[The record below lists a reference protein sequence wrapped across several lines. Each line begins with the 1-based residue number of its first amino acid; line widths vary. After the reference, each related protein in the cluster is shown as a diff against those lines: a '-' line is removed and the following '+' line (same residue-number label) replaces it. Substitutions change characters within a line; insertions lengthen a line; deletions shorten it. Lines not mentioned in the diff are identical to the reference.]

1 MKPKIG
7 LVGYFG
13 WGNFGDELFVQ
24 AHKQHLSQYFD
35 LQVVHDLLEAPYF
48 SKDAD
53 ARLNSFDGFLIG
65 GGDLVNPNAVSPLYW
80 RDAYL
85 SKPVF
90 VHGIGC
96 PNTKVFES
104 KSISKLKNF
113 FNHTSV
119 KHIALRDI
127 ESKQWFDKV
136 FETSLETKV
145 FPDAV
150 FSLKIPARS
159 KNVNKVLGVVLRSHR
174 SLVGDYAAVRQAV
187 DEAKS
192 LGYSVKIIVGGTGDH
207 GFKDLEE
214 AQKFAKPD
222 EEVVFKSDLMEVC
235 FEISA
240 CSLILSMKF
249 HVLVIGV
256 MYGIPVIQLSST
268 LKNRN
273 LFRYLQRPDL
283 LGNYRDDNLYRRI
296 PPVPAPIHSL
306 IVSKLKR
313 DSAVGYNLLRDEMLK
328 VFD

>member
-7 LVGYFG
+7 LIGYFG
-13 WGNFGDELFVQ
+13 WGNFGDELFVE
-24 AHKQHLSQYFD
+24 AHKQNLSEYFD
-35 LQVVHDLLEAPYF
+35 LQVVHDLLESPYF
-48 SKDAD
+48 TQGALG
-53 ARLNSFDGFLIG
+53 RLSDFDGYLIG

-80 RDAYL
+80 REEYL
-85 SKPVF
+85 KKPVF

-96 PNTKVFES
+96 PNVKLMES
-104 KSISKLKNF
+104 KSISKMRDF
-113 FNHTSV
+113 FCHESV

-136 FETSLETKV
+136 FRTSIETNV

-150 FSLKIPARS
+150 FSLKIPP
-159 KNVNKVLGVVLRSHR
+159 KDKVVEKTLGVVLRSHR
-174 SLVGDYAAVRQAV
+174 SLVGDYAAVRHAV

-192 LGYSVKIIVGGTGDH
+192 LGYSIKIIVGGTGDH
-207 GFKDLEE
+207 GLKDFDE
-214 AQKFAKPD
+214 AKKFSKSD
-222 EEVVFKSDLMEVC
+222 EEVIFKSDLMDLC
-235 FEISA
+235 KEISK

-249 HVLVIGV
+249 HVLVVGV
-256 MYGIPVIQLSST
+256 MYAIPVIQLSST

-283 LGNYRDDNLYRRI
+283 LGNYQDELLFRRI

-313 DSAVGYNLLRDEMLK
+313 DSALGYAMLK
-328 VFD
+328 DKMLSIYR